1 MRHTLKKHICAV
13 LAAVLLFSL
22 FPAVSAYT
30 GVADWAK
37 PEVTAMDELGLI
49 PESLAQADMR
59 QNISR
64 LDMCRVAVLAYEKL
78 KGKAIPQPENHPFT
92 DTTDPSVEKAWAA
105 GIVGGYGDGTFRPSK
120 NLTRL
125 EFFAIVAQFLNAVQ
139 FPVSEDDYGD
149 ISRFSDSGS
158 IPWGADHAKLTVG
171 LGIVNGSGSILDW
184 RSATSHQQ
192 GLALFYRTYQV
203 VLPMFED
210 SDEPDEPKAIATGT
224 VQINGYLRVRS
235 GPGTNYDEVGQLYN
249 GDRVEI
255 FEIVTVGTSQWGR
268 ISNGWIC
275 LDYVVL
281 DSEQQEPTEPETP
294 RAIATGT
301 IHANGYLRVR
311 SGPGTNYDE
320 VGQLK
325 HGDRVEIFEIVTVG
339 TTQWGR
345 ISNGWICLDY
355 VILDQ
360 ASKGEEVVALA
371 MKYLGYPY
379 VYAGKS
385 PEEGF
390 DCSGFVYYIYKQF
403 GYTLSPGA
411 TNQWNKLSDR
421 KVLSQD
427 ELIPGDLVFFSGN
440 GQVSG
445 MEHVGIYIGDG
456 QFIHAANPSKGVII
470 TALSESYYA
479 SRYLGG
485 KRVIVD

>member
-22 FPAVSAYT
+22 FPTVSAYT

-59 QNISR
+59 KNISR

-125 EFFAIVAQFLNAVQ
+125 EFFAIVAQFLSAVQ

-210 SDEPDEPKAIATGT
+210 SDASDESKAIATGT
-224 VQINGYLRVRS
+224 FHFNGYLRVRS
-235 GPGTNYDEVGQLYN
+235 GPGTG
-249 GDRVEI
+249 
-255 FEIVTVGTSQWGR
+255 
-268 ISNGWIC
+268 
-275 LDYVVL
+275 
-281 DSEQQEPTEPETP
+281 
-294 RAIATGT
+294 
-301 IHANGYLRVR
+301 
-311 SGPGTNYDE
+311 YDE

-325 HGDRVEIFEIVTVG
+325 HGDRIEIFEIVTVG

-371 MKYLGYPY
+371 KKYLGYSY

-385 PEEGF
+385 PEDGF